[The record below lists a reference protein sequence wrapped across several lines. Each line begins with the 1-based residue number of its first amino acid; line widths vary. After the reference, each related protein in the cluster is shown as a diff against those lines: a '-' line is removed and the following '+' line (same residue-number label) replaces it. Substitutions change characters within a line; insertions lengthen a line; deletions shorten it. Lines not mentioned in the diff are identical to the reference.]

1 MGHTLDQTL
10 VRSILEHATD
20 FSWRMQE
27 IGLLGLRLDE
37 RGGYRLHVWAPDA
50 AAGDPVVH
58 DHPYDFTSTV
68 IVGEL
73 VNTRYVEDPHGAE
86 HLRERYTPGNED
98 ERRSD
103 TVRLSATSERL
114 CAGAC
119 YRQAA
124 HELHD
129 SRQLPGTVT
138 VLHFDRFVDDLA
150 QLTVCRRPDSPWVSA
165 AARPATHDEVKRITA
180 LALSQFD
187 AR

>member
-1 MGHTLDQTL
+1 
-10 VRSILEHATD
+10 VRNILEHAAD
-20 FSWRMQE
+20 YSWRMQE

-37 RGGYRLHVWAPDA
+37 KRAYRLHVWAPDA
-50 AAGDPVVH
+50 AVGDPVVH

-73 VNTRYVEDPHGAE
+73 LNTRYVEDPDGAE
-86 HLRERYTPGNED
+86 YLRERYAPGNENA
-98 ERRSD
+98 RRSD
-103 TVRLSATSERL
+103 TARLVGTAEVVR
-114 CAGAC
+114 AGDR

-129 SRQLPGTVT
+129 SRQVPGTVT
-138 VLHFDRFVDDLA
+138 LLHFDRFIDDLA
-150 QLTVCRRPDSPWVSA
+150 ELTVCRRPGTPWVSGT
-165 AARPATHDEVKRITA
+165 ARPATYDEVKRITA